1 MTYQGVVTVGVV
13 RPDEKEYYI
22 TDMALVIIKRGLPFP
37 WFYYWFG
44 GELGFFVAIVFIEV

>member
-1 MTYQGVVTVGVV
+1 MGVVH
-13 RPDEKEYYI
+13 PDEKEYYI